1 MIEHMTT
8 PIATID
14 TYMTI
19 SPHTVGAEQ
28 TLAYAHE
35 LLREHR
41 IRHLP
46 VLRGGQLIGMLTER
60 DLALIEKLADVD
72 PRTLKIEEA
81 MTADVYTVAPE
92 ARLDVVV
99 SEMAA
104 KKLGSAVVVQS
115 GKVAGIFTMVDACN
129 ALVELLHAPAVQR
142 NSAQE

>member
-1 MIEHMTT
+1 MEHTT
-8 PIATID
+8 RPIATID

-19 SPHTVGAEQ
+19 SPHTVGADQ
-28 TLAYAHE
+28 TLAHAHE

-60 DLALIEKLADVD
+60 DLALIEKLKDVD

-81 MTADVYTVAPE
+81 MTADVYTVAPD

-104 KKLGSAVVVQS
+104 RKLGSAIIVRS

-129 ALVELLHAPAVQR
+129 ALAELLQAPAVQPT
-142 NSAQE
+142 SAHE